1 MCKARREDERIEQDR
16 KGKPKKKKKKKRKS
30 KTHIEKPKRPRTK

>member
-16 KGKPKKKKKKKRKS
+16 KGKPKKKKKKRKS